1 MGDNDGLGSSVL
13 KFCKKCRTPP
23 PQRGKRCL
31 LLIPVGMTEVRL
43 LITCPTIETTPPA
56 AATAIA
62 TAIATATGA
71 AATPATTS
79 SPPEAAAEMTT
90 ATTTATT
97 RVDYHAN
104 MLHHSF
110 DLLLLVL
117 VFFSSYYYSALYYD
131 YDTVAY
137 AWGP

>member
-1 MGDNDGLGSSVL
+1 MLGPGSSSGYRLALKAQQVSSYLDSRVATVYIMEVSVGDNDGLGSSVL
-13 KFCKKCRTPP
+13 KFCKKCRTPPP

-43 LITCPTIETTPPA
+43 LIACPTIETTPPA
-56 AATAIA
+56 AATSIA

-71 AATPATTS
+71 AATPATTT

-97 RVDYHAN
+97 RR
-104 MLHHSF
+104 L
-110 DLLLLVL
+110 
-117 VFFSSYYYSALYYD
+117 
-131 YDTVAY
+131 
-137 AWGP
+137 PR